1 MSLEIALSGINA
13 VNAQL
18 GTISDNI
25 ANSGTYGFK
34 SSRANFASTYAGT
47 QATGVEV
54 ASNTQSIGRSGGT
67 VTTGRALDAAIQGR
81 GFFITHDSTGT
92 VAYTRVG
99 IFSTDKNG
107 VLVDSFGRRVQ
118 GYAAVNGTGSTTTRG
133 ALGDITVP
141 TGQIAAKASDTLQ
154 YVGNLSSGWTAP
166 AAAFDPTDPTTFNGS
181 SVSTVYDSL
190 GEKHTLTQYFVKTGA
205 SAVTVHYGLDGTM
218 LADTGALAFDNN
230 GALTSSTLSSGGTA
244 LSLGTPTGAA
254 ALSIKL
260 DYTGTTQFAGDTTT
274 TVNSSNGYA
283 SGALTGVSLQDNGDV
298 LATYSNGQKQA
309 VGTIALANFPNEDG
323 LIPVSA
329 TSWVDSPA
337 SGTAL
342 ISAPGTGLA
351 GTLSAGS
358 LEQSN
363 VDMTAELVNLMTA
376 QRNYQ
381 ANTKVISTEGQV
393 IQALMQAV

>member
-13 VNAQL
+13 VNSQL
-18 GTISDNI
+18 GSISNNI

-34 SSRANFASTYAGT
+34 SGRANFAATYAGT

-54 ASNTQSIGRSGGT
+54 GSTTQSIGRSGGT

-81 GFFITHDSTGT
+81 GFFITHDDAGS

-99 IFSTDKNG
+99 IFNADKNG

-118 GYAAVNGTGSTTTRG
+118 GYAAASGSTGGARG

-141 TGQIAAKASDTLQ
+141 TGQIAAKASDTLE
-154 YVGNLSSGWTAP
+154 YVGNLSSGWTVP
-166 AAAFDPTDPTTFNGS
+166 TAAFDKDDPTSFNSS

-190 GEKHTLTQYFVKTGA
+190 GEKHTLTHYFVKTGTN
-205 SAVTVHYGLDGTM
+205 SVTVHYGLDGTL
-218 LADTGALAFDNN
+218 LADTVDLTFDTD
-230 GALTSSTLSSGGTA
+230 GKLSAPIAASTLN
-244 LSLGTPTGAA
+244 LGTPTGAA
-254 ALSIKL
+254 ALSVAV

-283 SGALTGVSLQDNGDV
+283 SGTMTGLSLEENGDI
-298 LATYSNGQKQA
+298 LATYSNGQKQV

-323 LIPVSA
+323 LIAVSA
-329 TSWVDSPA
+329 TSWIDSPA

-342 ISAPGTGLA
+342 ISAPGSGLA
-351 GTLSAGS
+351 GKLATGS

-363 VDMTAELVNLMTA
+363 VDMTSELVNLMTA

>member
-13 VNAQL
+13 VNSQL
-18 GTISDNI
+18 GNISNNI

-34 SSRANFASTYAGT
+34 SSRANFSATYAGT

-54 ASNTQSIGRSGGT
+54 GSTTQSIGRSGGT
-67 VTTGRALDAAIQGR
+67 VTTGRALDAAIEGS
-81 GFFITHDSTGT
+81 GFFITHDDVGS

-99 IFSTDKNG
+99 IFNTDKNG

-118 GYAAVNGTGSTTTRG
+118 GYAAVSGSTGGARG

-166 AAAFDPTDPTTFNGS
+166 TTAFDATDPTTFNGS

-190 GEKHTLTQYFVKTGA
+190 GEKHTLTQYFVKSGTND
-205 SAVTVHYGLDGTM
+205 VTVHYGLDGT
-218 LADTGALAFDNN
+218 LLTDTADLTFDSS
-230 GALTSSTLSSGGTA
+230 GALTSSALASGGSTLA
-244 LSLGTPTGAA
+244 LGTPTGAA
-254 ALSIKL
+254 ALSLTL

-274 TVNSSNGYA
+274 TVNSGNGYA
-283 SGALTGVSLQDNGDV
+283 SGALTGVSLEDNGDI
-298 LATYSNGQKQA
+298 LATYSNGQKQV
-309 VGTIALANFPNEDG
+309 VGTIALANFPNENG

-329 TSWVDSPA
+329 TSWIDSPA

-342 ISAPGTGLA
+342 VSAPGTGIA
-351 GTLSAGS
+351 GTLTAGA

>member
-1 MSLEIALSGINA
+1 MSLEIALSGIYA
-13 VNAQL
+13 VNSQL
-18 GTISDNI
+18 GSISNNI

-34 SSRANFASTYAGT
+34 SSRANFSATYAGT

-81 GFFITHDSTGT
+81 GFFVTRDNAGS

-99 IFSTDKNG
+99 IFNTDKDG
-107 VLVDSFGRRVQ
+107 VLVDSFGRHVQ
-118 GYAAVNGTGSTTTRG
+118 GYAAVSGSTGGARG

-154 YVGNLSSGWTAP
+154 YVGNLSSGWTTPATAFAP
-166 AAAFDPTDPTTFNGS
+166 ADPTTFNGS

-190 GEKHTLTQYFVKTGA
+190 GEKHTLTQYFVKNGTND
-205 SAVTVHYGLDGTM
+205 VTVHFGLDGSL
-218 LADTGALAFDNN
+218 LADTADLAFDSN
-230 GALTSSTLSSGGTA
+230 GALTSSALASGAAA
-244 LSLGTPTGAA
+244 LNLGTPTGAS
-254 ALSIKL
+254 ALSVKL

-274 TVNSSNGYA
+274 TVNSGNGYA
-283 SGALTGVSLQDNGDV
+283 SGALTGVSLQENGDI

-309 VGTIALANFPNEDG
+309 VGTIALANFPNENG

-342 ISAPGTGLA
+342 LSVPGSGLA